1 MVKPFPADDPVMI
14 SLKLRLVT
22 TRDYIARWKL
32 ALLYAFPI
40 ANSLWL
46 GLLRGPQ
53 KKSQDQ
59 KPDHHG
65 TISGRKAKNNPTNPL
80 TIGIEGPQR
89 AKKQSASAEAM
100 GKIVL
105 GAIFR
110 FFLAYLKKKQYLC
123 SRKGFLKMKLKEIKQ
138 AIGSLA
144 EVSGDDELDICHLL
158 TDSRQLGAEPGHTLF
173 FAIRTAQNDGAKYIP
188 ELREKGVQAFVTGDS
203 IAALQALAAHV
214 REQFH
219 GTVIG
224 ITGSN
229 GKTVVK
235 EWLYQLLK
243 DDYTVIRSP
252 KSYNSQI
259 GVPLSVWGLE
269 PHLTSPQGEEHPLLR
284 RGTGR
289 GLLAIFEAGISQP
302 GEMERLE
309 PMIRPTIGVITYI
322 GHEHDENFSSL
333 EQKREEKMKLFVH
346 SEQII
351 EDPTHQNVRTC
362 AAVMRALGYDEEVIA
377 ERILH
382 QTHETVLK
390 VNLSA
395 LVDNVRY
402 FRSLLKPETKLT
414 CMVKAFAYGA
424 GSVEVSRALQKAN
437 DSFVHRTSS
446 NGTLVDYLAVA
457 VADEGVE
464 LRKAGIT
471 LPIIIMDPEV
481 AAMDLILENNLEP
494 NVYSHQSLK
503 TVIAAAEAKGLEN
516 VPIHI
521 KIDSGMHRLG
531 FYKEDIPWLIGKLQ
545 QTKAVRVASVFSHLA
560 GSDEAQFDDF
570 TLQQIRYFDDCAE
583 ELKNGLSD
591 VAGLS
596 AERSILKHILNSA
609 GIERF
614 TDYQFD
620 MCRLGIGLYGFSF
633 AGARLRNVCSL
644 ETTILSVKTV
654 QAGETIGYGRH
665 TKLDED
671 RVIAVIPIGYAD
683 GFDRRFSNYGGE
695 VYIRGKR
702 CPVVGNVCMD
712 QAMIDVTGTDA
723 RPGDP
728 VEIFGEHVTLQE
740 LADKLGTITYEILTS
755 VSRRVQRLYFYE

>member
-1 MVKPFPADDPVMI
+1 M
-14 SLKLRLVT
+14 KLFE
-22 TRDYIARWKL
+22 I
-32 ALLYAFPI
+32 
-40 ANSLWL
+40 
-46 GLLRGPQ
+46 
-53 KKSQDQ
+53 KKA
-59 KPDHHG
+59 
-65 TISGRKAKNNPTNPL
+65 I
-80 TIGIEGPQR
+80 
-89 AKKQSASAEAM
+89 
-100 GKIVL
+100 
-105 GAIFR
+105 GAIADVTGEDD
-110 FFLAYLKKKQYLC
+110 L
-123 SRKGFLKMKLKEIKQ
+123 EIRY
-138 AIGSLA
+138 
-144 EVSGDDELDICHLL
+144 LL
-158 TDSRQLGAEPGHTLF
+158 TDSRELEGLRVTGDGLRVTGFQSKVESRKSKAESRNGTEPVESCQSKAEHTLF
-173 FAIRTAQNDGAKYIP
+173 FAIKTDKDDGANYIP
-188 ELREKGVQAFVTGDS
+188 ELREKGVRAFVTGDS
-203 IAALQALAAHV
+203 IAALQALAAYV
-214 REQFH
+214 RAQFK

-243 DDYTVIRSP
+243 DDYDIIRSP

-269 PHLTSPQGEEHPLLR
+269 GLR
-284 RGTGR
+284 VTGDGLRATGQKCRSTEGMSAEGR
-289 GLLAIFEAGISQP
+289 GVLAIFEAGISQP

-309 PMIRPTIGVITYI
+309 PMIRPDIGVITYI

-346 SEQII
+346 AKQII

-377 ERILH
+377 ERILR

-424 GSVEVSRALQKAN
+424 GSVEVSRALQEAEGLRVTG
-437 DSFVHRTSS
+437 DGLRV
-446 NGTLVDYLAVA
+446 VDYLAVA

-531 FYKEDIPWLIGKLQ
+531 FYKEDIPWLIDKLQ

-570 TLQQIRYFDDCAE
+570 TLQQIRYFDECAE
-583 ELKNGLSD
+583 ELKEGLRVTGD
-591 VAGLS
+591 GLRVTGDGTEPVES
-596 AERSILKHILNSA
+596 TRILKHILNSA

-614 TDYQFD
+614 TEYQFD

-654 QAGETIGYGRH
+654 KAGETIGYGRH

>member
-1 MVKPFPADDPVMI
+1 MKVSEI
-14 SLKLRLVT
+14 
-22 TRDYIARWKL
+22 
-32 ALLYAFPI
+32 
-40 ANSLWL
+40 
-46 GLLRGPQ
+46 
-53 KKSQDQ
+53 
-59 KPDHHG
+59 
-65 TISGRKAKNNPTNPL
+65 KN
-80 TIGIEGPQR
+80 
-89 AKKQSASAEAM
+89 
-100 GKIVL
+100 VL
-105 GAIFR
+105 GER
-110 FFLAYLKKKQYLC
+110 L
-123 SRKGFLKMKLKEIKQ
+123 
-138 AIGSLA
+138 
-144 EVSGDDELDICHLL
+144 EVVENEDLDIRYLL
-158 TDSRQLGAEPGHTLF
+158 TDSRQLGSEPEATLF
-173 FAIRTAQNDGAKYIP
+173 FAIKTDKNDGARYIP
-188 ELREKGVQAFVTGDS
+188 ELQAKGVKAFVTDDAIG
-203 IAALQALAAHV
+203 ALQDLAAYV
-214 REQFH
+214 RGQFN

-259 GVPLSVWGLE
+259 GVPLSVWQLQNTE
-269 PHLTSPQGEEHPLLR
+269 YRAQSTDR
-284 RGTGR
+284 KCI
-289 GLLAIFEAGISQP
+289 AIFEAGISEP

-309 PMIRPTIGVITYI
+309 RIIRPTIGVITYI
-322 GHEHDENFSSL
+322 GHEHDENFVSL

-346 SEQII
+346 SERVI

-362 AAVMRALGYDEEVIA
+362 AAVMRALGYDEETIA

-424 GSVEVSRALQKAN
+424 GSVEVSKALQA
-437 DSFVHRTSS
+437 S
-446 NGTLVDYLAVA
+446 GLVDYLAVA

-464 LRKAGIT
+464 LRRAGIT

-481 AAMDLILENNLEP
+481 AAVDIILENNLEP

-503 TVIAAAEAKGLEN
+503 TVIAAAAAKGLEY

-531 FYKEDIPWLIGKLQ
+531 FYKEDMPWLIDRLNHQ
-545 QTKAVRVASVFSHLA
+545 KAVRVASVFSHLA

-570 TLQQIRYFDDCAE
+570 TLQQIHYFDSCAE
-583 ELKNGLSD
+583 ELKQGLNYH
-591 VAGLS
+591 
-596 AERSILKHILNSA
+596 IIKHICNSA

-614 TDYQFD
+614 SDYQFD

-633 AGARLRNVCSL
+633 AGAHLRTVCTL

-654 QAGETIGYGRH
+654 KAGETIGYGRH
-665 TKLDED
+665 TKLTED
-671 RVIAVIPIGYAD
+671 RTIAVIPIGYAD

-695 VYIRGKR
+695 VWVRGKR

-712 QAMIDVTGTDA
+712 QAMVDVTGTDA
-723 RPGDP
+723 RPGDL
-728 VEIFGEHVTLQE
+728 VEVFGEHMPLQE

-755 VSRRVQRLYFYE
+755 VSRRVQRVYFYE

>member
-1 MVKPFPADDPVMI
+1 M
-14 SLKLRLVT
+14 KLSE
-22 TRDYIARWKL
+22 I
-32 ALLYAFPI
+32 
-40 ANSLWL
+40 
-46 GLLRGPQ
+46 
-53 KKSQDQ
+53 
-59 KPDHHG
+59 
-65 TISGRKAKNNPTNPL
+65 RKA
-80 TIGIEGPQR
+80 I
-89 AKKQSASAEAM
+89 
-100 GKIVL
+100 
-105 GAIFR
+105 GAIADVTGEDD
-110 FFLAYLKKKQYLC
+110 L
-123 SRKGFLKMKLKEIKQ
+123 EIRY
-138 AIGSLA
+138 
-144 EVSGDDELDICHLL
+144 LL
-158 TDSRQLGAEPGHTLF
+158 TDSRELEGLRVTGDGLRGTGFQSKRDRACRNGTEPVESCPSKAEHTLF
-173 FAIRTAQNDGAKYIP
+173 FAIKTDKDDGAKYIP
-188 ELREKGVQAFVTGDS
+188 ELREKGVRAFVTGDS
-203 IAALQALAAHV
+203 IAALQALAAYV
-214 REQFH
+214 RAQFK

-243 DDYTVIRSP
+243 DDYDIIRSP

-269 PHLTSPQGEEHPLLR
+269 GLR
-284 RGTGR
+284 VTGDGLRATGQKCRSDECRSAEGR
-289 GLLAIFEAGISQP
+289 GVLAIFEAGISQP

-346 SEQII
+346 SEQVI

-377 ERILH
+377 ERILR

-424 GSVEVSRALQKAN
+424 GSVEVSRALQK
-437 DSFVHRTSS
+437 S
-446 NGTLVDYLAVA
+446 GLVDYLAVA

-531 FYKEDIPWLIGKLQ
+531 FYKEGIPWLIGKLQ

-570 TLQQIRYFDDCAE
+570 TLQQIRYFDECAE
-583 ELKNGLSD
+583 ELKKGLSD
-591 VAGLS
+591 QVPGTTV
-596 AERSILKHILNSA
+596 IKHICNSA

-633 AGARLRNVCSL
+633 AGAHLRNVCSL

-654 QAGETIGYGRH
+654 KAGETIGYGRH

>member
-1 MVKPFPADDPVMI
+1 
-14 SLKLRLVT
+14 
-22 TRDYIARWKL
+22 
-32 ALLYAFPI
+32 
-40 ANSLWL
+40 
-46 GLLRGPQ
+46 
-53 KKSQDQ
+53 
-59 KPDHHG
+59 
-65 TISGRKAKNNPTNPL
+65 
-80 TIGIEGPQR
+80 
-89 AKKQSASAEAM
+89 
-100 GKIVL
+100 
-105 GAIFR
+105 
-110 FFLAYLKKKQYLC
+110 
-123 SRKGFLKMKLKEIKQ
+123 MKLKEIRQ

-144 EVSGDDELDICHLL
+144 EVSGDDEQEIRHLL
-158 TDSRQLGAEPGHTLF
+158 TDSRQLGAEPEKTLF
-173 FAIRTAQNDGAKYIP
+173 FAIHTATNDGARYIP
-188 ELREKGVQAFVTGDS
+188 ELREKGVQAFVKGDAV
-203 IAALQALAAHV
+203 AALQALAAHV

-259 GVPLSVWGLE
+259 GVPLSVWELE
-269 PHLTSPQGEEHPLLR
+269 GVESRKSKVERPI
-284 RGTGR
+284 
-289 GLLAIFEAGISQP
+289 LAIFEAGISQP
-302 GEMERLE
+302 GEMEKLE
-309 PMIRPTIGVITYI
+309 RIIRPTIGVITYI
-322 GHEHDENFSSL
+322 GHEHDENFASL

-346 SEQII
+346 SEQVI

-362 AAVMRALGYDEEVIA
+362 AAVMRALGYDEETINT
-377 ERILH
+377 RILH

-402 FRSLLKPETKLT
+402 FRSLLKPTTKLT

-464 LRKAGIT
+464 LRRAGIT

-503 TVIAAAEAKGLEN
+503 TVIAAVEAKGLEYY
-516 VPIHI
+516 PIHI

-531 FYKEDIPWLIGKLQ
+531 FYKEDMPWLIDRLTHQ
-545 QTKAVRVASVFSHLA
+545 KAVRVASVFSHLA
-560 GSDEAQFDDF
+560 GSDEPQFDDF
-570 TLQQIRYFDDCAE
+570 TLSQIRYFDDCAE
-583 ELKNGLSD
+583 TLKS
-591 VAGLS
+591 GLS
-596 AERSILKHILNSA
+596 AERSVFCQAQPVLKHILNSA

-614 TDYQFD
+614 SDYQFD

-633 AGARLRNVCSL
+633 AGAKLRNVCTL

-654 QAGETIGYGRH
+654 KAGETIGYGRH

-671 RVIAVIPIGYAD
+671 RTIAVIPIGYAD

-695 VYIRGKR
+695 VWVRGKR

-723 RPGDP
+723 RPGDL
-728 VEIFGEHVTLQE
+728 VEVFGEHLPLEE

>member
-1 MVKPFPADDPVMI
+1 
-14 SLKLRLVT
+14 
-22 TRDYIARWKL
+22 
-32 ALLYAFPI
+32 
-40 ANSLWL
+40 
-46 GLLRGPQ
+46 
-53 KKSQDQ
+53 
-59 KPDHHG
+59 
-65 TISGRKAKNNPTNPL
+65 
-80 TIGIEGPQR
+80 
-89 AKKQSASAEAM
+89 
-100 GKIVL
+100 
-105 GAIFR
+105 
-110 FFLAYLKKKQYLC
+110 
-123 SRKGFLKMKLKEIKQ
+123 MKLSEIKQ
-138 AIGSLA
+138 VIGSLA
-144 EVSGDDELDICHLL
+144 SVTGDDQLDIRHLL
-158 TDSRQLGAEPGHTLF
+158 TDSRQLKTNGEWRMDEVLF
-173 FAIRTAQNDGAKYIP
+173 FAIKTDKNDGSKYIP
-188 ELREKGVQAFVTGDS
+188 ELESKGVRAFVTGDAV
-203 IAALQALAAHV
+203 AALQALAAHV

-259 GVPLSVWGLE
+259 GVPLSVWQ
-269 PHLTSPQGEEHPLLR
+269 LTNTDRFADRVQNTDR
-284 RGTGR
+284 KCI
-289 GLLAIFEAGISQP
+289 AIFEAGISQP
-302 GEMERLE
+302 GEMEKLE
-309 PMIRPTIGVITYI
+309 RIIRPTIGVITYI
-322 GHEHDENFSSL
+322 GHEHDENFASL
-333 EQKREEKMKLFVH
+333 EQKRAEKMKLCVH
-346 SEQII
+346 TETVI

-362 AAVMRALGYDEEVIA
+362 AAVMRALGYDEETIA

-402 FRSLLKPETKLT
+402 FRSHLKPTTKLT

-424 GSVEVSRALQKAN
+424 GSVEVSKALQA
-437 DSFVHRTSS
+437 S
-446 NGTLVDYLAVA
+446 GLVDYLAVA

-464 LRKAGIT
+464 LRRAGIT

-481 AAMDLILENNLEP
+481 ASMDLILENNLEP

-503 TVIAAAEAKGLEN
+503 TVIAAAAAKGLEN
-516 VPIHI
+516 VPIHV

-531 FYKEDIPWLIGKLQ
+531 FYKEDMPWLIDRLNHQ
-545 QTKAVRVASVFSHLA
+545 KAVRVASVFSHLA

-570 TLQQIRYFDDCAE
+570 TLGQIKYFDSCAE
-583 ELKNGLSD
+583 ELK
-591 VAGLS
+591 AGLNYP
-596 AERSILKHILNSA
+596 IIKHICNSA

-614 TDYQFD
+614 SQFQFD

-633 AGARLRNVCSL
+633 AGAQLRNVCTL

-654 QAGETIGYGRH
+654 KAGETIGYGRH
-665 TKLDED
+665 TKLTED

-695 VYIRGKR
+695 VWVRGKR

-712 QAMIDVTGTDA
+712 QAMIDVTGADA
-723 RPGDP
+723 RPGDIAE
-728 VEIFGEHVTLQE
+728 VFGEHMPLQE

-755 VSRRVQRLYFYE
+755 VSRRVQRIYFYE